1 MTYQQWK
8 FRQCACEGLVT
19 KYSHRMGGIAIADG
33 IDVAVAADG
42 EVTALEEVLGEVSK
56 AEAAAM
62 EQI

>member
-1 MTYQQWK
+1 
-8 FRQCACEGLVT
+8 
-19 KYSHRMGGIAIADG
+19 MGGIAIADG

-62 EQI
+62 EQIWLCTTAVDIFVIAVQSMPKQ